1 MDTIAVF
8 VDGDNI
14 SPRDMPCVMDEIKS
28 FGRVV
33 SSRIYTDW
41 SAEDS
46 KSWKKISIEL
56 ALEPIQCD
64 RVSGKNSTD
73 IKLTVDLMKMLYTI
87 PNINLFCLVT
97 SDGDYR
103 HLIPEIKLVNKRVCV
118 IGSNISKSLQ
128 SCCDLS
134 TKIEVLRMG
143 KDINNQKHINPVAN
157 QLQTVIDQLLDEE
170 SMVQLSIVRDALHR
184 KYGFDHREYGFN
196 RFSKFVKNYLSDQ
209 YVIRYIDSA
218 CFVASK

>member
-14 SPRDMPCVMDEIKS
+14 NSRDMPYIMDEIKS

-41 SAEDS
+41 SADDS
-46 KSWKKISIEL
+46 KNWKKIAIEL
-56 ALEPIQCD
+56 ALEPIHCD

-73 IKLTVDLMKMLYTI
+73 IKLTVDLMRILYTV
-87 PNINLFCLVT
+87 PSINLFYIVT

-103 HLIPEIKLVNKRVCV
+103 HLIPEIKLANKKVHV

-128 SCCDLS
+128 SCCDVS
-134 TKIEVLRMG
+134 TKIEVLRM
-143 KDINNQKHINPVAN
+143 NNKQVGNSEEIEEKLYSV
-157 QLQTVIDQLLDEE
+157 LDKLIGEDE
-170 SMVQLSIVRDALHR
+170 MVQLSVVKDTLQR
-184 KYGFDHREYGFN
+184 KYGFN
-196 RFSKFVKNYLSDQ
+196 RFSKFVKKYLRDLYTIQ
-209 YVIRYIDSA
+209 YIDSA
-218 CFVASK
+218 CYIASK